1 MISDVEIENEIR
13 ALVAAFLEGMRALA
27 RKDVLQNAARYLEVD
42 IKAAGI
48 SGPVATPM
56 KPAPKAERAPAP
68 RRPAA
73 PVRSA
78 PSRKAPAPAPKRAA
92 PRKKA
97 ATPRA
102 TAGAARSAAAPAKAA
117 KARGA
122 SAASAPTA
130 PAVGA
135 GAKDAEQTRPA
146 SPENAPSGIPG
157 DEIAEALLAHVEIEP
172 GQGIDD
178 LALAMGTPAA
188 ELQEPIKKLLEEN
201 KITEELNQ
209 GQTSYYP
216 A

>member
-1 MISDVEIENEIR
+1 
-13 ALVAAFLEGMRALA
+13 
-27 RKDVLQNAARYLEVD
+27 
-42 IKAAGI
+42 
-48 SGPVATPM
+48 M
-56 KPAPKAERAPAP
+56 KPAPKVERAPAP

-78 PSRKAPAPAPKRAA
+78 PSRKAPAPKRAA

-97 ATPRA
+97 AAPRA
-102 TAGAARSAAAPAKAA
+102 TAGAARPAATPAKGRPASAAPAPA
-117 KARGA
+117 
-122 SAASAPTA
+122 A

-135 GAKDAEQTRPA
+135 AGKEAEQARPG

-188 ELQEPIKKLLEEN
+188 DLQEPIKKLLEEN